1 MAGSTGLPA
10 EQLRALDRLKPLSQ
24 ALGLYLAG
32 GTAIAVH
39 LGHRVSRDIDLFTRA
54 AAKDL
59 ESARERFVEIREAE
73 VDSLTNV
80 ALHGRIGSV
89 PVDVVNYPYPLLNPT
104 EEGPGAFAVASL
116 EDLAV
121 MKIAAVARRGIR
133 RDFWDLREI
142 LGSGR
147 LMLEQSLASYSRR
160 YGVKEPELYHVLRSL
175 TYFEDAEADPLLPD
189 GLTTERWMEVR
200 RFFAVSVPPV
210 FRRYVGS

>member
-1 MAGSTGLPA
+1 MADPTGLPA

-32 GTAIAVH
+32 GTAISVH
-39 LGHRVSRDIDLFTRA
+39 LGHRVSRDIDLFTRE

-59 ESARERFVEIREAE
+59 ERARERFVEIGEAE
-73 VDSLTNV
+73 VDSLTDA

-89 PVDVVNYPYPLLNPT
+89 PIDVVNYPYPLLNAT
-104 EEGPGAFAVASL
+104 EEGPGGFATASL

-121 MKIAAVARRGIR
+121 MKIAAIARRGIR

-147 LMLEQSLASYSRR
+147 LTLEQSLTSYSRR
-160 YGVKEPELYHVLRSL
+160 YGVKESELYHVLRSL
-175 TYFEDAEADPLLPD
+175 TYFEDAEADPLLPN
-189 GLTTERWMEVR
+189 GLTTDRWLEVR
-200 RFFAVSVPPV
+200 RFFAEGVPPV